1 MHSPGDLHEKERE
14 RHAER
19 SVDPDDMVQLARYD
33 DVAQF
38 VARCLSEQAS
48 KRDRDDA
55 AQDLSADD
63 VTRLGERRLDGA
75 EAEDRACSE

>member
-14 RHAER
+14 RHTER
-19 SVDPDDMVQLARYD
+19 PVDPDDMVQLARYD
-33 DVAQF
+33 DVAQL
-38 VARCLSEQAS
+38 VARRLSEQAS